1 MSSDLE
7 KYFFERDRINKI
19 SHAFLLYN
27 STYTDVHSE
36 LSLIISKYILKN
48 DISLNCEDV
57 IVISPEN
64 DKIVKE
70 QILNLQAKLK
80 TKSLYNEGRVYIIDC
95 AEKMN
100 DYAANSLLKFLEEPE
115 EGIFAFLITS
125 NIENVL
131 PTIKSRCQLIKVHD
145 NSKFDINIFDEEFI
159 KNVISFAKSITESK
173 MSTIAHL
180 QNFISKKPDKCDII
194 KLLEILQY
202 FYYDI
207 LSYKIKGECSCF
219 NKFKDDVIYLSNM
232 ISVKSLVNKLIVL
245 NTSSSNLKYNLN
257 INLFL
262 DKLVIDLVGDGN
274 EQCSCS

>member
-7 KYFFERDRINKI
+7 KYFFERDRLNKI

-27 STYTDVHSE
+27 SIYSDIQSE

-48 DISLNCEDV
+48 DISFSREDV

-70 QILNLQAKLK
+70 QILDLQVKLK
-80 TKSLYNEGRVYIIDC
+80 TKSIYNSARVYIIDC

-131 PTIKSRCQLIKVHD
+131 PTIRSRCQLIKVND
-145 NSKFDINIFDEEFI
+145 RTKFDINNFDEEFV
-159 KNVISFAKSITESK
+159 KNAISFAKSITERK
-173 MSTIAHL
+173 LSTIAHL

-207 LSYKIKGECSCF
+207 ISYKIKGECSCF
-219 NKFKDDVIYLSNM
+219 DKFKDDVIYLSNIINM
-232 ISVKSLVNKLIVL
+232 NDLVSKLIVL
-245 NTSSSNLKYNLN
+245 NEASSNLRYNLN

-262 DKLVIDLVGDGN
+262 DKLIINLVGDRN
-274 EQCSCS
+274 EQCSRS